1 MTEAT
6 EIPPPPWRRPKKAP
20 RQRRPLSQELIVD
33 TAMRILDA
41 EGLDALSMRR
51 VAVELQTGPASLY
64 AHVANKDELLEL
76 MVDRI
81 TGELDVPAPDPDR
94 WQEQI
99 VEAGVEAHR
108 VWTRHPGI
116 ARAALANIPLGPS
129 SLRYSEA
136 ILAILRAGGVPDERA
151 GMFVDRLSL
160 YILADAFEDSLH
172 RERGRR
178 TEEDA
183 REYFEQVRGYFHS
196 LPPDRFPVIT
206 SMVGALI
213 DGDGDERLRYGLE
226 LLVRGLATYVPER
239 PETSAGRPG

>member
-1 MTEAT
+1 VTGTT
-6 EIPPPPWRRPKKAP
+6 EIPPPPWRRPKKAT

-33 TAMRILDA
+33 TAMRVLDA

-51 VAVELQTGPASLY
+51 IALDLRTGPASLY

-76 MVDRI
+76 MIDRI
-81 TGELDVPAPDPDR
+81 IGEMEMPAPDPAQ

-99 VEAGVEAHR
+99 VESAMAAHR
-108 VWTRHPGI
+108 VWAKHPGI
-116 ARAALANIPLGPS
+116 ARAALANIPVGPN

-136 ILAILRAGGVPDERA
+136 LLAILRAGGVPDQQA
-151 GMFVDRLSL
+151 GWFLDRVSL
-160 YILADAFEDSLH
+160 YVLADAFEESLH

-183 REYFEQVRGYFHS
+183 RGYFEQIRAYFES

-213 DGDGDERLRYGLE
+213 EGDGDERLRFGLE
-226 LLVRGLATYVPER
+226 LMVRGLASYVR
-239 PETSAGRPG
+239 

>member
-1 MTEAT
+1 VTGTT
-6 EIPPPPWRRPKKAP
+6 EIPPPPWRRPKKTA

-33 TAMRILDA
+33 TAMRVLDA
-41 EGLDALSMRR
+41 EGFDALSMRR
-51 VAVELQTGPASLY
+51 VALDLRTGPASLY

-76 MVDRI
+76 MIDRI
-81 TGELDVPAPDPDR
+81 IGEMEMPTPDPAR

-99 VEAGVEAHR
+99 VESAIAAHD

-116 ARAALANIPLGPS
+116 ARAALANIPVGPN

-136 ILAILRAGGVPDERA
+136 LLAILRAGRVPDQQA
-151 GMFVDRLSL
+151 GWFVDRVSL
-160 YILADAFEDSLH
+160 YVLADAFEASLH
-172 RERGRR
+172 QEHGRR

-183 REYFEQVRGYFHS
+183 RAYFEQIRAYFES

-213 DGDGDERLRYGLE
+213 GGGGDERLRFGLE
-226 LLVRGLATYVPER
+226 LMVRGLASYVRDPR
-239 PETSAGRPG
+239 TAAPTGP

>member
-1 MTEAT
+1 MTGTT
-6 EIPPPPWRRPKKAP
+6 EIPPPPWRRPKKAA

-51 VAVELQTGPASLY
+51 VAVELRTGPASLY

-76 MVDRI
+76 MIDRI
-81 TGELDVPAPDPDR
+81 VGEMEIPAPDADR

-99 VEAGVEAHR
+99 VESALAAHR

-116 ARAALANIPLGPS
+116 ARAALANIPVGPN

-136 ILAILRAGGVPDERA
+136 ILSILRAGRVPDRPA
-151 GMFVDRLSL
+151 GWFIDRLSL
-160 YILADAFEDSLH
+160 YVLADAFEESLH
-172 RERGRR
+172 RERGRE

-183 REYFEQVRGYFHS
+183 REYYEQIRAYFES
-196 LPPDRFPVIT
+196 LPRDRFPVIA
-206 SMVGALI
+206 SMIPALLG
-213 DGDGDERLRYGLE
+213 GDGDERLRYGLE
-226 LLVRGLATYVPER
+226 LMVRGLASYVE
-239 PETSAGRPG
+239 

>member
-1 MTEAT
+1 MTGTT
-6 EIPPPPWRRPKKAP
+6 EIPPPPWRRPKKAA

-33 TAMRILDA
+33 TAMRVLDA
-41 EGLDALSMRR
+41 EGFDALSMRR
-51 VAVELQTGPASLY
+51 VALDLRTGPASLY

-76 MVDRI
+76 MIDRI
-81 TGELDVPAPDPDR
+81 IGEMEMPAPDADH

-99 VEAGVEAHR
+99 VESAMAAHR
-108 VWTRHPGI
+108 VWAKHPGI
-116 ARAALANIPLGPS
+116 ARAALANIPVGPN

-136 ILAILRAGGVPDERA
+136 LLAILRAGGVPDQQA
-151 GMFVDRLSL
+151 GWFLDRVSL
-160 YILADAFEDSLH
+160 YVLADAFEESLH

-183 REYFEQVRGYFHS
+183 RSYFEQIRAYFES

-213 DGDGDERLRYGLE
+213 GGGGDERLRFGLE
-226 LLVRGLATYVPER
+226 LMVRGLASYVR
-239 PETSAGRPG
+239 